1 MRAVRR
7 GNGTVER
14 RFDYYPFG
22 SESRHWAWSGQLPFP
37 KTQAGGDAIPKGGG
51 FDFDFEPIILGARAA
66 TSRWR
71 FGGKEIA
78 GQKVGASVSQNG
90 TPSAPA
96 GTPAAAAGRPYLDF
110 GARLYEPRTAAW
122 LSQDPLTE
130 KYYSISPFV
139 YCLNSP
145 LNVIDPFGLTYYWV
159 DGEMQEIDD
168 GYYDTMEVTQRE
180 YNRLQ
185 RKFARSDTRYTNFRS
200 RLMDR
205 NGYVDSEGNPV
216 LAASNVI
223 AGYGSRSWFNL
234 LDAGVSFMSGGATEV
249 GRFLYN
255 PDTQRWFGGR
265 FRFGTYGMNF
275 YGNQSTWKQKNVV
288 KAGKHLTHFG
298 NIIAM
303 FGLAKSVYD
312 YGTSLSEEEKADA
325 TLDLLVGTA
334 GFTPYVGPWISLYW
348 SLGGKKLHYKY
359 LEEVIMPQYEMGILG
374 YPSTMPFK

>member
-1 MRAVRR
+1 M
-7 GNGTVER
+7 
-14 RFDYYPFG
+14 
-22 SESRHWAWSGQLPFP
+22 
-37 KTQAGGDAIPKGGG
+37 
-51 FDFDFEPIILGARAA
+51 
-66 TSRWR
+66 
-71 FGGKEIA
+71 
-78 GQKVGASVSQNG
+78 
-90 TPSAPA
+90 
-96 GTPAAAAGRPYLDF
+96 
-110 GARLYEPRTAAW
+110 
-122 LSQDPLTE
+122 
-130 KYYSISPFV
+130 
-139 YCLNSP
+139 
-145 LNVIDPFGLTYYWV
+145 
-159 DGEMQEIDD
+159 
-168 GYYDTMEVTQRE
+168 
-180 YNRLQ
+180 
-185 RKFARSDTRYTNFRS
+185 
-200 RLMDR
+200 
-205 NGYVDSEGNPV
+205 
-216 LAASNVI
+216 
-223 AGYGSRSWFNL
+223 